1 LRFLYFLSIIPFI
14 VIGKLVFSFNLF
26 GMSHKLKKCL
36 YTVDSRHTEIP
47 DYFISY
53 LVAAEDHRST
63 HHFGIDPV
71 GMLRAFYVG
80 FTINKV
86 QGASTIEQQFV
97 RVVTSDYS
105 HSLLRKFRE
114 QLLAIALT
122 SQRSKNDIAKAY
134 LAIAYYG
141 YNREGTDGI
150 AKIIGKKL
158 QLISEDQV
166 ISIISRL
173 KYPKP
178 LHFSREWNDKSYWR
192 GRYIKRRH
200 EQAANKLMLADAEN
214 RAAN

>member
-1 LRFLYFLSIIPFI
+1 MPFI
-14 VIGKLVFSFNLF
+14 VIGKLVFSFNLL

-36 YTVDSRHTEIP
+36 YAVDSRHTEIP

-53 LVAAEDHRST
+53 LVAAEDHRSP

-71 GMLRAFYVG
+71 GMLRAFYIG
-80 FTINKV
+80 FTTNKV

-97 RVVTSDYS
+97 RVVTNDYS

-114 QLLAIALT
+114 QLLAIALS

-141 YNREGTDGI
+141 YNREGADGI
-150 AKIIGKKL
+150 AKVIGKEL

-178 LHFSREWNDKSYWR
+178 RHLSREWNEKSYWR
-192 GRYIKRRH
+192 GRYIKQRH
-200 EQAANKLMLADAEN
+200 KKAANKLIVGG
-214 RAAN
+214 R